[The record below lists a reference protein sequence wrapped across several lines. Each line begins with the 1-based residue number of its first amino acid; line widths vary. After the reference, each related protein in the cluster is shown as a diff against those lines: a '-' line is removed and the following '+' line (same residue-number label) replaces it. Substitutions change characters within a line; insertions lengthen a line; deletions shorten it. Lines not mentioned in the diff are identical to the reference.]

1 MPKQKALS
9 GGFWVGVSRVGA
21 RSQTEPALVG
31 SAIELQGTGSATGT
45 GSLLEA
51 PSQRPNSRR
60 TVFVLGTE
68 WPWQPVVL
76 PGPPGRRGPQAA

>member
-31 SAIELQGTGSATGT
+31 PTIELQGTGSATGT
-45 GSLLEA
+45 GGLLEA

-60 TVFVLGTE
+60 TVFDLGTE

-76 PGPPGRRGPQAA
+76 PGPGPCLV